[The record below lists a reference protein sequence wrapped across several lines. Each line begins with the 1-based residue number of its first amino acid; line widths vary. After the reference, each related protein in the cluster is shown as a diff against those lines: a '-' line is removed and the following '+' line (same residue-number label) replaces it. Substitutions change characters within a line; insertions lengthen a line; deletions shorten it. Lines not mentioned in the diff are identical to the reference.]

1 MICRET
7 IMETDDPSSGL
18 SAVESALPP
27 SRGVRVLAWL
37 ALAQF
42 FLFSC

>member
-7 IMETDDPSSGL
+7 VMETDDPAPVL

-27 SRGVRVLAWL
+27 SKGA
-37 ALAQF
+37 
-42 FLFSC
+42 